1 LSTFGRAAALHPVP
15 FLRNVAQT
23 LASASI
29 ALCRFETN
37 VMDKLAELASNS
49 ARHMARHRVSG
60 FSFTS
65 KGDPQITPISPI
77 EFKNLWNRR
86 NLRIPVF
93 NHDQDNSGGPS
104 ATKKPRPEL
113 GHGSA

>member
-1 LSTFGRAAALHPVP
+1 MV
-15 FLRNVAQT
+15 
-23 LASASI
+23 SAFQLTRTI
-29 ALCRFETN
+29 KLCLT
-37 VMDKLAELASNS
+37 
-49 ARHMARHRVSG
+49 H
-60 FSFTS
+60 
-65 KGDPQITPISPI
+65 QITPISPI